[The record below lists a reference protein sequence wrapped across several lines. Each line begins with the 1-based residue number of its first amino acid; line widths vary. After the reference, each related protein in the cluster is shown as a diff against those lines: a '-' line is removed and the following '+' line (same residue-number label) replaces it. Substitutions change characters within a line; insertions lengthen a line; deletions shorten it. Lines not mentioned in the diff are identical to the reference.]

1 MQCRTPSENVK
12 TISFR
17 VLYRFVNFYI
27 SRRRTLGEAVKK
39 YTNFTARKLAVEC
52 IPHIGFVFLYLIMAE
67 GSRVLS
73 EVFPLLFI
81 GLGILSVYLVGWRAT
96 FKKRNEKSLKYSYGQ
111 GDLAMECSCV
121 FALFIMFGLFFQD
134 LHHQFTDF
142 FIVDDEATYL
152 NWLLFTLE
160 NIFESIVDV
169 LSIYDISFSG
179 ITPNDNVAKTAI
191 LLFRFTV
198 NVLLIALFVRNWRN
212 LKAYWQLNKKR
223 KF

>member
-1 MQCRTPSENVK
+1 M
-12 TISFR
+12 
-17 VLYRFVNFYI
+17 
-27 SRRRTLGEAVKK
+27 GEAVKK

-52 IPHIGFVFLYLIMAE
+52 IPHIGFVFLYLIIAE

-96 FKKRNEKSLKYSYGQ
+96 FKKRSEKSLKYSYGQ
-111 GDLAMECSCV
+111 DDLAMECSYV

-134 LHHQFTDF
+134 LNHQFPDF
-142 FIVDDEATYL
+142 FIVENEATYL
-152 NWLLFTLE
+152 NWLLFTVE

-179 ITPNDNVAKTAI
+179 ITPNDNVSKTAI

-198 NVLLIALFVRNWRN
+198 NVLLIVLFVRNWRN
-212 LKAYWQLNKKR
+212 LKTYWQLNKKR
-223 KF
+223 NF